1 MTNILILAAVAL
13 FLFWRLFSI
22 LGTRQGHESEAT
34 NTKSSDLNSVGLDVD
49 VKDESVG
56 EDTDIADYVDLESE
70 SGEALADMKAADKAF
85 SVKEFI
91 SGAKKAYEMIIVAFE
106 SGDVQK
112 LRPLL
117 MDEVFEAFSAV
128 IDQRANKGYTVDLEF
143 GGVREIRLKDASFD
157 KKEKTAEISIS
168 FLSDI
173 SSCVRDSEGKII
185 EGDPKKIR
193 KQRDIWTFYKD
204 FSKKEPNWFLSGT
217 NS

>member
-49 VKDESVG
+49 VKDDSVG

-70 SGEALADMKAADKAF
+70 SGEALAHMKATDKGF

-91 SGAKKAYEMIIVAFE
+91 SGAKKAYEMIIIAFE

-157 KKEKTAEISIS
+157 KKDKTAEISIS